1 MRYRVVL
8 ADDEEEVLFGI
19 RNNLDWESYGFE
31 VAGAFS
37 NGRDVLD
44 FLQTQEVDIVITDI
58 RMPFMDGIELAKNI
72 REHHPQV
79 KIIIISG
86 YSDFGYAKEAMS
98 CRVTDYILKPVNA
111 KEMGEVLK
119 RAKEMLQR
127 ELEERKNTALL
138 KQQYEESLPV
148 IRDHL
153 LNRIVEGNADW
164 DDLNGRLRRCGVLIA
179 DAAFWVDG
187 GAVYPDVCTQPP

>member
-58 RMPFMDGIELAKNI
+58 RMPDMSGLELGRRIQEESSGIYLVFLTAYLE
-72 REHHPQV
+72 
-79 KIIIISG
+79 
-86 YSDFGYAKEAMS
+86 YAAESYILEAYQ
-98 CRVTDYILKPVNA
+98 YILKDD
-111 KEMGEVLK
+111 M
-119 RAKEMLQR
+119 
-127 ELEERKNTALL
+127 ERG
-138 KQQYEESLPV
+138 Y
-148 IRDHL
+148 
-153 LNRIVEGNADW
+153 
-164 DDLNGRLRRCGVLIA
+164 RLS
-179 DAAFWVDG
+179 
-187 GAVYPDVCTQPP
+187 

>member
-58 RMPFMDGIELAKNI
+58 RMPFMDGNELPCD
-72 REHHPQV
+72 RL
-79 KIIIISG
+79 
-86 YSDFGYAKEAMS
+86 
-98 CRVTDYILKPVNA
+98 YIKA
-111 KEMGEVLK
+111 C
-119 RAKEMLQR
+119 QR
-127 ELEERKNTALL
+127 EGNGGGFKKGER
-138 KQQYEESLPV
+138 
-148 IRDHL
+148 
-153 LNRIVEGNADW
+153 
-164 DDLNGRLRRCGVLIA
+164 
-179 DAAFWVDG
+179 DAAAGVG
-187 GAVYPDVCTQPP
+187 GT